1 MHIANETMLGGLG
14 MTDASPRQLSTV
26 ERAYQLAR
34 SGTCRSIEDIRRR
47 LTTERYESVQAHLS
61 GASIKR
67 DLIALCKAAAAERG

>member
-1 MHIANETMLGGLG
+1 
-14 MTDASPRQLSTV
+14 MTDEPIRQLSTV

-34 SGTCRSIEDIRRR
+34 SGACRNVEDIRRR

-67 DLIALCKAAAAERG
+67 DLLALCKVAVER